1 MIIGFSLFNK
11 ETDELT
17 DAAFKLE
24 KGADENTVTVDVPQQ
39 GDFFVEM
46 TAMWDKYP
54 YRKYFSVVVVEIGQ

>member
-11 ETDELT
+11 ETDEIT

-39 GDFFVEM
+39 GDFSVEM

-54 YRKYFSVVVVEIGQ
+54 YRKHFGVVVVEIGQ